1 MLQGIDKLNLENVLK
16 TTAENYNELT
26 KRLGNLEAKVSKLS
40 AQNAAYELPTLKM
53 LIDKLTILESKI
65 TNTNVSSE
73 LLDSK
78 EKQISLLM
86 DEITEKNKEIESQL

>member
-16 TTAENYNELT
+16 TTVENYNKLT

-40 AQNAAYELPTLKM
+40 AQNSAYELPTLKM
-53 LIDKLTILESKI
+53 LIDKLTILESEI

-73 LLDSK
+73 LLDSN

-86 DEITEKNKEIESQL
+86 AEITEKNKEIESQL